1 MILTFAVEGCAVCL
15 LQCLRTQPVMTAV
28 YEAKCRVGS
37 IANAYVDRSFIAIAM
52 IFIWQVVYAS

>member
-1 MILTFAVEGCAVCL
+1 
-15 LQCLRTQPVMTAV
+15 MTAV

-52 IFIWQVVYAS
+52 IFIWQVVYASQTEYLMRTTKPKHHIHRGIR